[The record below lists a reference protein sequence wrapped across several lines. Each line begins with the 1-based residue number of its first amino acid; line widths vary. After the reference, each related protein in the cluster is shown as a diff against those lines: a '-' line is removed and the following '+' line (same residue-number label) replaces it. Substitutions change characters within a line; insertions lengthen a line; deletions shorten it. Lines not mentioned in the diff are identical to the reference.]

1 MFVSLN
7 CQTSNPAISAGENRK
22 FAFAKGEVR
31 ESASRFVTRPDSPT
45 VKAFF
50 YVINMSNNTPKDVSL
65 DRSLDIINA
74 MSALDCAIQRADKI
88 TRSSGNSYAREEFSE
103 KSHDTMLALGLALYE
118 QLSTIYK
125 EEQL

>member
-1 MFVSLN
+1 MN
-7 CQTSNPAISAGENRK
+7 CQTKHLLSLSRKNRK
-22 FAFAKGEVR
+22 FAFGMGGVR
-31 ESASRFVTRPDSPT
+31 ESAPRLVFRPDNP
-45 VKAFF
+45 VLKAFF
-50 YVINMSNNTPKDVSL
+50 VKLNTMNNTPKDGSL

>member
-1 MFVSLN
+1 MN
-7 CQTSNPAISAGENRK
+7 CQINHPAISAGENRK
-22 FAFAKGEVR
+22 FAFVMGAGRKQPARLV
-31 ESASRFVTRPDSPT
+31 VKPDSPT
-45 VKAFF
+45 AKAFF
-50 YVINMSNNTPKDVSL
+50 IVQLTMNNNTPKDVSL

>member
-1 MFVSLN
+1 MSH
-7 CQTSNPAISAGENRK
+7 PAIGAGNNRK
-22 FAFAKGEVR
+22 FAFIRVGYAKAPRGACDLLTTL
-31 ESASRFVTRPDSPT
+31 SKGIFLCHT
-45 VKAFF
+45 
-50 YVINMSNNTPKDVSL
+50 MSHNNTPKDVSL